1 MTNAVCEEY
10 GTLLAEKLPRRIA
23 GATDYAKYRAE
34 ISGLLEV
41 EDLDEAWSAYLE
53 LIVALVEAYERETV
67 KLPEATPLDVL
78 HELMEAR
85 GMKQA
90 EFARLF
96 TNNSSGLASEICNG
110 GRAISKDLAKKL
122 AHHFNVSV
130 AVFI

>member
-10 GTLLAEKLPRRIA
+10 RTILSEKLPRRIA
-23 GATDYAKYRAE
+23 NAEDYAKYRAE
-34 ISGLLEV
+34 ISGLMETEV
-41 EDLDEAWSAYLE
+41 LDEARSAYLD

-67 KLPEATPLDVL
+67 KLPEATPLEVL
-78 HELMEAR
+78 RELMDAR

-110 GRAISKDLAKKL
+110 SRAISKDLAKKL
-122 AHHFNVSV
+122 ARHFNVSA